1 MPSKLKQFRR
11 QVTDAITN
19 VMTPL
24 VVKCLGGCSD
34 KCANKLANAAAYLI
48 KTFRA
53 ESYKTIL
60 ANLEVAFRDLDDKQ
74 RKELADRNLRH
85 TARLAIECFRLL
97 KHPEQFMENASLDNE
112 EIKELAH
119 NGAFIFAL
127 PHLGNWEVFGQ
138 AAPKTGIKSAAIA
151 GTFRN
156 QKLNQLIENARSA
169 NGLYIIPKEGAA
181 RKVLSALRN
190 GYAVGFLP
198 DQNLSPSEG
207 GVFLEFFG
215 LTAPSSILHAVL
227 ARRLGIPIFVGATIR
242 DDNGKFS
249 LEIEHLPKETKDY
262 GSDLELAQDVLKA
275 SEKLIRKYPE
285 QYLWNYKRWRHIPK
299 NASDVIRQR
308 FPYYAENKK
317 TSCPQEL
324 LDKIENQI
332 KQEK

>member
-1 MPSKLKQFRR
+1 MPSMLKQFRR
-11 QVTDAITN
+11 RITDAITN
-19 VMTPL
+19 ALTPL
-24 VVKCLGGCSD
+24 AVKCLGGCSD
-34 KCANKLANAAAYLI
+34 KCANKLANATACLF
-48 KTFRA
+48 KTFRTEA
-53 ESYKTIL
+53 YKTIL

-85 TARLAIECFRLL
+85 TARLAIECIKLL
-97 KHPEQFMENASLDNE
+97 KHPEQFLENASLDSEKLKALDQN
-112 EIKELAH
+112 K
-119 NGAFIFAL
+119 AFIFAL

-138 AAPKTGIKSAAIA
+138 AAPKAGIKSAAIA

-198 DQNLSPSEG
+198 DQNLSPADSG
-207 GVFLEFFG
+207 AFLEFFG
-215 LTAPSSILHAVL
+215 LPAPSSILHAVL
-227 ARRLGIPIFVGATIR
+227 ARRLDIPVIVGATVR
-242 DDNGKFS
+242 DKDGKFL
-249 LEIEHLPKETKDY
+249 LEVETLPKETKDY
-262 GSDLELAQDVLKA
+262 GSDHELAQDVLKA

-285 QYLWNYKRWRHIPK
+285 QYLWNYKRWRRIPE
-299 NASDVIRQR
+299 NASDAIRQR

-317 TSCPQEL
+317 QSCPQDL

>member
-1 MPSKLKQFRR
+1 MLKQFRR
-11 QVTDAITN
+11 RITDAITN
-19 VMTPL
+19 ALTPL
-24 VVKCLGGCSD
+24 AVKCLGGCSD
-34 KCANKLANAAAYLI
+34 KCANKLANATACLF
-48 KTFRA
+48 KTFRTEA
-53 ESYKTIL
+53 YKTIL

-85 TARLAIECFRLL
+85 TARLAIECIKLL
-97 KHPEQFMENASLDNE
+97 KHPEQFLGRIASRRSKALDQN
-112 EIKELAH
+112 K
-119 NGAFIFAL
+119 AFL
-127 PHLGNWEVFGQ
+127 RTSHLG
-138 AAPKTGIKSAAIA
+138 TGKYSDQKFCTKSDIKSAAIA

-198 DQNLSPSEG
+198 DQNLSPADSG
-207 GVFLEFFG
+207 AFLEFFG
-215 LTAPSSILHAVL
+215 LPAPSSILHAVL
-227 ARRLGIPIFVGATIR
+227 ARRLDIPVIVGATVR
-242 DDNGKFS
+242 DKDGNFL
-249 LEIEHLPKETKDY
+249 LEVETLPKETKDY
-262 GSDLELAQDVLKA
+262 GSDHELAQDVLKA

-285 QYLWNYKRWRHIPK
+285 QYLWNYKRWRRIPE
-299 NASDVIRQR
+299 NASDAIRQR

-317 TSCPQEL
+317 QSCPQDL